1 MDDQRS
7 PPGASVLF
15 AVAASLARW
24 TLVLLVLSLTIG

>member
-24 TLVLLVLSLTIG
+24 TLVLLVQSVTIG